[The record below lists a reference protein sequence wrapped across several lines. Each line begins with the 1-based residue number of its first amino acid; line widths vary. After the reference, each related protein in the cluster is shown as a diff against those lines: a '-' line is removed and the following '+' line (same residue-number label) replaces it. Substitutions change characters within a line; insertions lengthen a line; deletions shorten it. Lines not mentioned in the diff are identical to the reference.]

1 VQPSS
6 VRIGNM
12 NRNTEQ
18 KCPSCREGFIID
30 QRANAV
36 TKDTPYWIC
45 NNSLTNCIYTEK
57 YGKKWQWSSW
67 EWEVPYFIQMSENTI
82 QKNKRLAYEEDILLS
97 QEQIAKKDEINKEI
111 IQEIKYCRVCGL
123 RNCQKINNCL

>member
-1 VQPSS
+1 MQPSS
-6 VRIGNM
+6 IRIGNM

-30 QRANAV
+30 QRANSF

-45 NNSLTNCIYTEK
+45 NNSLANCTYVEK
-57 YGKKWQWSSW
+57 YNKKWQWASW
-67 EWEVPYFIQMSENTI
+67 EWEVPYFIEMSENTI
-82 QKNKRLAYEEDILLS
+82 QKNNRLVYEKELILS
-97 QEQIAKKDEINKEI
+97 EEKVAKNEELNNRITE
-111 IQEIKYCRVCGL
+111 EIKYCRVCGL

>member
-1 VQPSS
+1 MQPSS
-6 VRIGNM
+6 VRIGSM

-45 NNSLTNCIYTEK
+45 SNSLTNCNYSKK

-67 EWEVPYFIQMSENTI
+67 EWEVPYFIQMSENTT
-82 QKNKRLAYEEDILLS
+82 QKNQRLAYEKDILLS
-97 QEQIAKKDEINKEI
+97 QEQIAKKNEIDKEI
-111 IQEIKYCRVCGL
+111 I
-123 RNCQKINNCL
+123 

>member
-1 VQPSS
+1 MQPSS
-6 VRIGNM
+6 VRIGSM

-18 KCPSCREGFIID
+18 KCPSCREVFIID

-45 NNSLTNCIYTEK
+45 SNSITNCYYSEK

-67 EWEVPYFIQMSENTI
+67 EWEVPYFIQMFENTT
-82 QKNKRLAYEEDILLS
+82 QKDQRLAYEKDILLS
-97 QEQIAKKDEINKEI
+97 QEQIAKKNEIDKEI

>member
-1 VQPSS
+1 MQPSS

-45 NNSLTNCIYTEK
+45 SNSLTNCNYSEK

-67 EWEVPYFIQMSENTI
+67 EWEVPYFIEMSEDPI
-82 QKNKRLAYEEDILLS
+82 QKSDRLRHEEDLRLA
-97 QEQIAKKDEINKEI
+97 QEQIAKTIEINKKI
-111 IQEIKYCRVCGL
+111 NDDIKYCRICGL
-123 RNCQKINNCL
+123 RNCEKINNCL

>member
-1 VQPSS
+1 MQPSS
-6 VRIGNM
+6 VRIGSM

-45 NNSLTNCIYTEK
+45 SNSLTNCNYSKK

-67 EWEVPYFIQMSENTI
+67 EWEVPYFIQMSENTT
-82 QKNKRLAYEEDILLS
+82 QKNQRLAYEKDILLS
-97 QEQIAKKDEINKEI
+97 QEQIAKRNEIDKEI

>member
-1 VQPSS
+1 
-6 VRIGNM
+6 M
-12 NRNTEQ
+12 KRNTEQ

-57 YGKKWQWSSW
+57 YGKKWQWSSQ